1 MGSKTSIIWTESS
14 WNPVSGCTKVSPGCD
29 HCYAEKVAQRF
40 AGTKAYPDGFAVTL
54 WPSRLDQPLR
64 WTRPRKIFV
73 NSMGDLFHDEVPED
87 FVAGVFAVMAAAPRH
102 TFQLLTKR
110 HARMRSL
117 VSSPDFREKVD
128 AKAASDYDHDTRGQW
143 PLPNLW
149 LGVSAENQMWAD
161 IRIPVLLDTPAV
173 VRFVSAEPLIGPITD
188 IHAETLDWVIV
199 GGHETGRL
207 LNGRTWDGYPS
218 VSGGGARSSRT
229 GTVRPRSVHSP
240 SGSPLMGEHERLV
253 HHEREGSPAAGSH
266 GPQAVRPRPIAL
278 YWVEILFLEQGHVLR
293 SELIVGSHHHLDN
306 IELFQSAAHE

>member
-1 MGSKTSIIWTESS
+1 VGNKTSIVWTESS

-29 HCYAEKVAQRF
+29 HCYAEQVAQRF
-40 AGTKAYPDGFAVTL
+40 AGTKAYPDGFVVTL

-87 FVAGVFAVMAAAPRH
+87 FVAQVFAVMAAAPRH

-128 AKAASDYDHDTRGQW
+128 AKAASDHHHDTHGQW

-149 LGVSAENQMWAD
+149 LGVSAENQTWAD

-199 GGHETGRL
+199 GGESGLGSRPMHVEWARDLRQQCAVPRTPFLFKQWGSHDEHGVRMSKHETGRL
-207 LNGRTWDGYPS
+207 LDGRTWDGYPS
-218 VSGGGARSSRT
+218 VSGGRA
-229 GTVRPRSVHSP
+229 
-240 SGSPLMGEHERLV
+240 
-253 HHEREGSPAAGSH
+253 
-266 GPQAVRPRPIAL
+266 
-278 YWVEILFLEQGHVLR
+278 
-293 SELIVGSHHHLDN
+293 
-306 IELFQSAAHE
+306 IEPDWNC

>member
-1 MGSKTSIIWTESS
+1 VGNKTSIEWSDSS

-87 FVAGVFAVMAAAPRH
+87 FVAHVFAVMAAAPRH

-117 VSSPDFREKVD
+117 VSSPDFREKVN

-149 LGVSAENQMWAD
+149 LGVSAENQRWAD

-199 GGHETGRL
+199 GGESGPGSRPMHVDWARDLQQQCAVPRTPFLFKQWGSHDEHGIRMSKHETGRL

-218 VSGGGARSSRT
+218 VSGGRA
-229 GTVRPRSVHSP
+229 
-240 SGSPLMGEHERLV
+240 
-253 HHEREGSPAAGSH
+253 
-266 GPQAVRPRPIAL
+266 
-278 YWVEILFLEQGHVLR
+278 
-293 SELIVGSHHHLDN
+293 
-306 IELFQSAAHE
+306 IEPDWSC